1 MQANTLCRELQT
13 PTTHLKP
20 RLRTPTLVLPMRFQA
35 DPDRLLIQP
44 LDCTDHRM
52 ETPNWSKGSALDN
65 EVEVD
70 TPSQRLC

>member
-1 MQANTLCRELQT
+1 
-13 PTTHLKP
+13 
-20 RLRTPTLVLPMRFQA
+20 MRFQA

-52 ETPNWSKGSALDN
+52 ENPNWSKGSALDN

-70 TPSQRLC
+70 MPSQMTVLGNAVGQGP